1 MFYIVDPEDEDC
13 LYTAHWFEEA
23 FEPELLVE
31 AVQALTIH
39 LNSAA
44 KVAIREMGEPP
55 SLSLLTWPSDLLD
68 EWLDLPSPV

>member
-1 MFYIVDPEDEDC
+1 MFCIVDPEDEDY

-23 FEPELLVE
+23 FEPELLIE
-31 AVQALTIH
+31 AVQVLTIH

-44 KVAIREMGEPP
+44 KVAIREMGNPP
-55 SLSLLTWPSDLLD
+55 SLSLLTWPPDLLD